1 MLDFSIGGCRVRIH
15 FLFLAALGVVLF
27 TDLRQ
32 MALSGMLAALIHE
45 GGHLLVM
52 VLCRIPPAV
61 VAVRP
66 FGVLILEK
74 SGSRRTYWK
83 DGLVA
88 LGGPLA
94 NGITAVLLFLLQGGT
109 RWASS
114 PLLMANLALGVF
126 NILPVESLDG
136 GRALS
141 ALLSGHCSPS
151 RTERVLITSSLLVLI
166 PLAIVGFWLLLQS
179 KFNFSLLAASVYLM
193 LCLVL
198 KK

>member
-1 MLDFSIGGCRVRIH
+1 MLDFSVGSCRVRFH

-27 TDLRQ
+27 TDLRAT
-32 MALSGMLAALIHE
+32 ALAGILAALIHE

-52 VLCRIPPAV
+52 VLCRIPPRAV
-61 VAVRP
+61 EIRP

-74 SGSRRTYWK
+74 SGCRQTRWK
-83 DGLVA
+83 EMFVA

-94 NGITAVLLFLLQGGT
+94 NGITAALLFLF
-109 RWASS
+109 RWGIKGAFSS
-114 PLLMANLALGVF
+114 LLAANLALGIF

-136 GRALS
+136 GRALNRF
-141 ALLSGHCSPS
+141 LSGFCSPA
-151 RTERVLITSSLLVLI
+151 RTERAVMTASLLVLI

-193 LCLVL
+193 LCILC